1 MQVFSRISVAVGL
14 LVSFTVFAQGRPAW
28 ELGTLVSVAEAQRTI
43 SVASDTRW
51 VNVNQDEAVRFV
63 AGNTEFAWRFDG
75 TGLRPFDL
83 RSIAPAGALTQP
95 VTVYIRPRVSPRGL

>member
-1 MQVFSRISVAVGL
+1 MRLFSRITASVCL
-14 LVSFTVFAQGRPAW
+14 LVSLTVLAQGRPAW
-28 ELGTLVSVAEAQRTI
+28 ELGTQLSVAEAQRTI
-43 SVASDTRW
+43 SVTSDTRW

-83 RSIAPAGALTQP
+83 RSIAPAGALVQP
-95 VTVYIRPRVSPRGL
+95 VTVYIRPRISLRGM